1 MESSSKKRKMAIM
14 KLKKLKK
21 GLPRLRVSLRRLKL
35 LGDMPNEILVKIFN
49 YLPNHD
55 VRFGI
60 SLACK
65 RFHEICQDESL
76 VLVKDLCINDA
87 PPILAQ
93 FLDGPNHY
101 DQYIKHISEKIV
113 LSKHLTSLKITKM
126 NSESVDELVSIAL
139 RNCPKLIYLEFPTE
153 IPIKAALDTQQRC
166 RVICKSATDIHLP
179 PPIQVP
185 KPRRFRSVLSSIM
198 EFGKD
203 LHSIKL
209 LVENT
214 EPDPN
219 SKYQY
224 FGMIC
229 YIIEGCPKL
238 KTLTLEPLEH
248 GRDLSIERNC
258 LEKLL
263 KSGKELETLRVIKGR
278 FPDLLDEKEVR
289 EILPTWNVEME
300 ECKFNGIPVLT
311 VYDSD

>member
-14 KLKKLKK
+14 KLKKLKE

-65 RFHEICQDESL
+65 RFHEICQDETL

-93 FLDGPNHY
+93 FLDGPDHY

-126 NSESVDELVSIAL
+126 NSESIDELVSIAL
-139 RNCPKLIYLEFPTE
+139 RNCPKLIYLEFPT
-153 IPIKAALDTQQRC
+153 
-166 RVICKSATDIHLP
+166 
-179 PPIQVP
+179 
-185 KPRRFRSVLSSIM
+185 
-198 EFGKD
+198 D

-248 GRDLSIERNC
+248 GRDLSIESYH

-263 KSGKELETLRVIKGR
+263 KSGKELETLRVIKGH
-278 FPDLLDEKEVR
+278 FPDLLDEKEVK

-300 ECKFNGIPVLT
+300 ECKFNGIPVIT